1 MNTQTKKMQAKLQEV
16 SELDKEVIEMI
27 LLRKRAAKRSEREK
41 WSDSEARELMSEAI
55 RVRNQSTAFLLC
67 WAHLLQ
73 KENAELKRAIS
84 ALMQV
89 DKL

>member
-16 SELDKEVIEMI
+16 SELDKDIIEMI
-27 LLRKRAAKRSEREK
+27 LQRKRLAKRSEREK
-41 WSDSEARELMSEAI
+41 FSDSEAREMMCEAI

-67 WAHLLQ
+67 WAQLIQ

-84 ALMQV
+84 ALMLV

>member
-16 SELDKEVIEMI
+16 SKLDEDIIRMI
-27 LLRKRAAKRSEREK
+27 LLRKRVAKRSAREK
-41 WSDSEARELMSEAI
+41 WSDSEAREMMCEAI

-67 WAHLLQ
+67 WAELIQ
-73 KENAELKRAIS
+73 RENAELKRAIS